1 MQARSR
7 FGPLVD
13 RSGRDARRHG
23 GCGQGVDQDAGGC
36 SSSIGA
42 DEAARELSLMQI
54 AAVWHACHA
63 LQTQFA
69 TRRAKMEEDPS
80 KVPEMAQE
88 DHAEFRGRFVRNH
101 PDVVLSLKLQEEQ
114 FLKHN
119 FWQTN
124 FLSGSLVSGLPNF
137 CIIFIRAAL
146 KLVCSAALNLVC

>member
-42 DEAARELSLMQI
+42 DEAAQELSLMQI

-80 KVPEMAQE
+80 KVPGTSWCMGWSHTTQHRRSEPDQTR
-88 DHAEFRGRFVRNH
+88 FRRRR
-101 PDVVLSLKLQEEQ
+101 
-114 FLKHN
+114 
-119 FWQTN
+119 
-124 FLSGSLVSGLPNF
+124 GSLELQK
-137 CIIFIRAAL
+137 IFLLFPRQMNLIRSRMFTL
-146 KLVCSAALNLVC
+146 F